1 METGM
6 EQTENFS
13 YEKAL
18 QELDEIVSKLEGE
31 GLSLDETVV
40 LYQRGREL
48 AQYCQHLL
56 DTVELRV
63 QQVSEAE
70 DGTTRVEP
78 FPLEGNSP

>member
-1 METGM
+1 MESP
-6 EQTENFS
+6 EDLS

-18 QELDEIVSKLEGE
+18 QELEEIVSKLEGE

-48 AQYCQHLL
+48 AGHCQQLL

-78 FPLEGNSP
+78 FPLEGSSP